1 MTTTTITLTVAKIE
15 EKAVPPQNNQLGNM
29 LAFDENIT
37 KINGNT
43 GLTGRHSGF
52 CVRVQKPE
60 IWLCEAGWRLPGIPG
75 TPFPNGGQLQARGLL
90 DFNIDT
96 GTVAITG
103 GTDDY
108 LRASG
113 HMKFNKNDY
122 TLTIETP

>member
-1 MTTTTITLTVAKIE
+1 MTTTTITLTVATVE
-15 EKAVPPQNNQLGNM
+15 EKAVPHRTISWATCSPSTNASPKSTATPALRADTQVFACVFKSQ
-29 LAFDENIT
+29 
-37 KINGNT
+37 
-43 GLTGRHSGF
+43 RYGF
-52 CVRVQKPE
+52 VKPDGV
-60 IWLCEAGWRLPGIPG
+60 CRAPG

-90 DFNIDT
+90 NFNIDT

-113 HMKFNKNDY
+113 HMKFNENDY